1 MVYALILKEFCM
13 AKKPSLIDLSA
24 IDLTHLIADQEEV
37 RSKNPQ
43 RFEMEMLNGILYEN
57 LETGIGVGF
66 QDIPQEPFWARGHMP
81 GFPIMPGVLIC
92 ESAAQLASYFAG
104 KLNSLDS
111 GIIGFGGMDN
121 VKFRGLVRPG
131 DKLILVVKLVKLK
144 PNVMMILQ
152 FEAIVNGEVVA
163 DGEIRG
169 VPIRGTQ
176 TK

>member
-1 MVYALILKEFCM
+1 M
-13 AKKPSLIDLSA
+13 AKKPSLIDLAA
-24 IDLTHLIADQEEV
+24 IDLTRLIANQEDV

-43 RFEMEMLNGILYEN
+43 RFEMEMLNGVLYEDFEN
-57 LETGIGVGF
+57 GIGVGF

-104 KLNSLDS
+104 KLNSVES
-111 GIIGFGGMDN
+111 GGIIGFGGMDN
-121 VKFRGLVRPG
+121 VRFRGPVRPG
-131 DKLILVVKLVKLK
+131 DRLILVVKLIKFK

-169 VPIRGTQ
+169 VPLRGTPM
-176 TK
+176 K